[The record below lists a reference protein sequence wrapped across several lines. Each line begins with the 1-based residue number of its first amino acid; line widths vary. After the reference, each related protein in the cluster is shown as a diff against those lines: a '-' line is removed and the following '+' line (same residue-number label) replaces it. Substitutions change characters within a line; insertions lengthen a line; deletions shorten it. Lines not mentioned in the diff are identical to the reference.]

1 MTNQV
6 LETIRDSL
14 FQPFTISGLSLKNRI
29 VMSPMT
35 RGFSINGIPGD
46 DVASYYRQQAESGV
60 GLIISEGTLINHPA
74 ASANPNWPHI
84 HGESALAG
92 WEKVITA
99 VHAAGGK
106 MVPQLWHLG
115 AARKIGNL
123 PNPEAL
129 PIGPSGLDLEGNK
142 VNEPLTETEIADL
155 VVAYAQAAAD
165 AKRIG
170 FDGVEIHGAHGYLI
184 DQFFWG
190 KTNHRTDKYGGDIK
204 YRTRFATEIILA
216 IRRAVGPEFPI
227 LFRFSQW
234 KSNHYD
240 AKLAENPAQLEQ
252 YLTPLAD
259 AGVNVFHASTRHF
272 WLPEFEQSRL
282 NLAGWT
288 KKLVG
293 LPTITVGSVA
303 LEQDYWHRPEPTQ
316 RLAEMFEQHEVDLV
330 AIGRSLLAN
339 PQWVNQVKEG
349 RFSDWTTFDSSI
361 LKHLN

>member
-1 MTNQV
+1 MTNRV
-6 LETIRDSL
+6 LETIRDGL
-14 FQPFTISGLSLKNRI
+14 YQPFTISGLSLKNRI

-35 RGFSINGIPGD
+35 RGFSIDGIPGD
-46 DVASYYRQQAESGV
+46 EVASYYRRQAESGV

-74 ASANPNWPHI
+74 ASASPNWPHI
-84 HGESALAG
+84 HGESALTG

-142 VNEPLTETEIADL
+142 INEPLTETEIADL
-155 VVAYAQAAAD
+155 VAAYAQAAAD

-204 YRTRFATEIILA
+204 NRTRFATEIIQA
-216 IRRAVGPEFPI
+216 IRKAVGPEFPI

-240 AKLAENPAQLEQ
+240 AKLAKNPVQLEQ
-252 YLTPLAD
+252 FLIPLAD
-259 AGVNVFHASTRHF
+259 AGVNVFHASTRQF
-272 WLPEFEQSRL
+272 WLPEFENSRL

-303 LEQDYWHRPEPTQ
+303 LEQDFWQEPEPTQ
-316 RLAEMFEQHEVDLV
+316 RLAEMLDQHEVDLV

-361 LKHLN
+361 LKQLN